1 MLTVDIITL
10 THKNA
15 YQREEQKSPDSIEV
29 HRSVQLCG
37 AGFVSFYRRLEFIG
51 DSHFGGGSGNLWTAG
66 LQDIRSCSV
75 DEISL
80 AENPIQR
87 CGFV

>member
-51 DSHFGGGSGNLWTAG
+51 DSHFGGGGGEEWKFMDRWSSGY
-66 LQDIRSCSV
+66 
-75 DEISL
+75 SL
-80 AENPIQR
+80 
-87 CGFV
+87 V